1 LAVFSSDALSSVAYA
16 TEEILLVLIL
26 AGTVALSLAIPIS
39 VAIVFLLIILTV
51 SYRQIIYAYP
61 EGGGAYIV
69 AKSNIGTWA
78 GLVAAAA
85 LIIDYV
91 MTVAVST
98 AAGIAAVTSAFPVL
112 FSHPE
117 ALCLVTIVM
126 VAVMNLRG
134 VRESGRIFAIPT
146 YLFIGSFLIMIGAG
160 LIQLYTGQSPAIGPP
175 VEKAAVEGISIFLIL
190 RAFSSGCTALTGVEV
205 ISNGVSAF

>member
-1 LAVFSSDALSSVAYA
+1 MLKRWLVGNPLKTSQAAHQRLTKLVALAVFSSDALSSVAYA

-26 AGTVALSLAIPIS
+26 AGAAALALSIPIS
-39 VAIVFLLIILTV
+39 IAIVLLLIILTV

-91 MTVAVST
+91 LTVAVST
-98 AAGIAAVTSAFPVL
+98 AAGIAAVTSAFPAL
-112 FSHPE
+112 FPHRE
-117 ALCLVTIVM
+117 ALCLMTIVM

-146 YLFIGSFLIMIGAG
+146 YLFIGSFLIMLGAG
-160 LIQLYTGQSPAIGPP
+160 LVQLY
-175 VEKAAVEGISIFLIL
+175 F
-190 RAFSSGCTALTGVEV
+190 R
-205 ISNGVSAF
+205 